1 MPGDFHGPEDTND
14 HLPLPLA
21 WEANSAFGVV
31 HPYGCKTCRKYMSHF
46 VAASRTPEDHSFHS
60 AVKTR
65 DSLATMRYLE
75 GIREGRRIQKQ
86 SDDRHF
92 YRCSEQRDE
101 ALALSVQGEE
111 EIQVLRQELAE
122 LRDLLFSMQV
132 MFEDVPSSEPSD
144 SGSLDALDL
153 QDSIY
158 SWTESA
164 AGHSDSGLPLHPSVG
179 HEEEGVVREAGRE
192 EEEDNER
199 ETDAVRDFSVNDTP
213 VFSSVPRP
221 QWDASDSETDSSE
234 SSMTSPSSTDSFL
247 PDSEPETPLP
257 QIAAEEGPDELE
269 HLKSLIAAAHEPNN
283 PGILKEV
290 KALCS
295 EAHLAPRHERTAC
308 QRYLLEHWRSPSP
321 SRKAHIAPD
330 TPSIPE
336 IFVDASH
343 SGIGFI
349 FGRHWLAWKLKDGWR
364 SETRDINWA
373 EMVAVELGIRAMI
386 SAGHHSSVL
395 RIWSDNDTVV
405 RALIKRTTKKP
416 ELKRILDVIFGL
428 CDAYSIRLAVDW
440 VWTKSNPADGP
451 SRGVYPSKDLRFER
465 YPPIPRHLLPFVS
478 NVL

>member
-1 MPGDFHGPEDTND
+1 MSGDFHGSEHTND

-46 VAASRTPEDHSFHS
+46 VAASRTPDDHSFHS

-75 GIREGRRIQKQ
+75 GIQEGRRIQKQ

-92 YRCSEQRDE
+92 NRCCEERDE
-101 ALALSVQGEE
+101 ALALSVQRED
-111 EIQVLRQELAE
+111 EIQFLREELVE

-132 MFEDVPSSEPSD
+132 MFEDASSSESSD

-164 AGHSDSGLPLHPSVG
+164 ARHSDSGLAFHPTICAVVQ
-179 HEEEGVVREAGRE
+179 EEEGVVGGAEME
-192 EEEDNER
+192 KNEQEIDN
-199 ETDAVRDFSVNDTP
+199 VRDLSVGDTP
-213 VFSSVPRP
+213 VFSSVSQP
-221 QWDASDSETDSSE
+221 QSDASDSESDSS
-234 SSMTSPSSTDSFL
+234 SSMSSPSSTDSL
-247 PDSEPETPLP
+247 LSDSEPEAPPP
-257 QIAAEEGPDELE
+257 QVAAEEGPDELE
-269 HLKSLIAAAHEPNN
+269 HLKSLIAAAHGPNN
-283 PGILKEV
+283 SSILKEV
-290 KALCS
+290 KALCC

-321 SRKAHIAPD
+321 TRTAHRAPD
-330 TPSIPE
+330 TPPIPE

-349 FGRHWLAWKLKDGWR
+349 FGRQWLAWKLKDGWR

-395 RIWSDNDTVV
+395 KVWSDSETVV
-405 RALIKRTTKKP
+405 RALTKRTSKKP
-416 ELKRILDVIFGL
+416 ELKHILDVILGL

-451 SRGVYPSKDLRFER
+451 SRGVYPSRDLLFEHH
-465 YPPIPRHLLPFVS
+465 PPIPRNLLPFVS
-478 NVL
+478 AVV